1 MKIETHP
8 QEEHQIT
15 LTVTLEA
22 AQMESA
28 KRRAARRL
36 SERHKIPGFR
46 PGKAPYEIVVRTF
59 GEGAVIEEAIDLLL
73 DEIYP
78 KALDEAKI
86 NTGGPGTLKNIEN
99 LEGAPV
105 FTFSVPLAPEVE
117 LNDYRSVRIP
127 YEWQPPDETEVE
139 KRLAEIQRLHAKT
152 ETVERPIQTNDYVLL
167 DLVGKRIEG
176 ETEGETLIERKSMP
190 VFIYDEERPNEWPYP
205 GFNREL
211 IGAVP
216 GEIRSFTHTFPEDHP
231 DEKLRGQTV
240 RFEASIRIVRGTIL
254 PELNDDF
261 ARQVGPF
268 ENLEAL
274 RGVLRADLAQQSR
287 AKYDDEYVEKVL
299 KAIQEQAVIRYAP
312 QTLEHEMEHL
322 REDFEEML
330 FKRGLT
336 LEAYLKTRDMDE
348 SRFMAEE
355 IRPMAQRS
363 LERNLL
369 LLEIAQREKITVGE
383 EDLNRAFGQILLER
397 SEEDEDIQKYLNGK
411 GKLPRRLTEQLGTE
425 AFLRAHGQLL
435 FERIKAIGMGEAPD
449 LESSAVEPKNST
461 GESAVSEQMAGE
473 ATPVVTSEGGQTA
486 EASSSASDESPSVS
500 S

>member
-15 LTVTLEA
+15 LTVTLEP

-36 SERHKIPGFR
+36 SERLTIPGFR
-46 PGKAPYEIVVRTF
+46 PGKAPYQIVVRTF
-59 GEGAVIEEAIDLLL
+59 GESAVVEEAIDILL

-78 KALDEAKI
+78 KALYEAKI
-86 NTGGPGTLKNIEN
+86 NAGGPGTLKNIEN
-99 LEGAPV
+99 LESAPV
-105 FTFSVPLAPEVE
+105 FTFSVPLKPEVE

-139 KRLAEIQRLHAKT
+139 KKLVEIQRLYAKT
-152 ETVERPIQTNDYVLL
+152 ETVERPIQVNDYVLL
-167 DLVGKRIEG
+167 DLIGTPAEG
-176 ETEGETLIERKSMP
+176 EEGETLIEQKSMP
-190 VFIYDEERPNEWPYP
+190 VFIYGEERPNEWPYP
-205 GFNREL
+205 GFHREL
-211 IGAVP
+211 LGAIP

-231 DEKLRGQTV
+231 DEKLRGKTV
-240 RFEASIRIVRGTIL
+240 RFEASIRIVRSTIL
-254 PELNDDF
+254 PELNDEF
-261 ARQVGPF
+261 AKQIGPF

-274 RGVLRADLAQQSR
+274 RGVIRADLVEQSK
-287 AKYDDEYVEKVL
+287 ATYDDEYVDKVI

-322 REDFEEML
+322 REDFEAML
-330 FKRGLT
+330 AKRGLT
-336 LEAYLKTRDMDE
+336 LESYLKTRNMDE

-369 LLEIAQREKITVGE
+369 LSEIAQREKITVGK
-383 EDLNRAFGQILLER
+383 EDLNRAFSQILLER

-411 GKLPRRLTEQLGTE
+411 GKLPRQLAEQLSTQ

-435 FERIKAIGMGEAPD
+435 FERIKAIGMGQAPD
-449 LESSAVEPKNST
+449 LEASNVEQTTPAA
-461 GESAVSEQMAGE
+461 ESAVADNQAGD
-473 ATPVVTSEGGQTA
+473 AVPAVASEGA
-486 EASSSASDESPSVS
+486 ASQADSDVPAI
-500 S
+500 